1 MFHYSKKDQ
10 STLVWLLFIGSSI
23 IFDIFI
29 SFTFYSVALNLLEI
43 TAVMNLSSFILA
55 VTPFILLSQ
64 YFDASRYYVPS
75 TSFLNYLPS
84 PWLVGLV
91 KKISGISCHP
101 DQVKNNMFL
110 LWLSAHVKTWE
121 VQPSFLEKLTPQ
133 HLYTM
138 QVLALSGN
146 SMRDIKSIQGVQ
158 EKFLPIINKSLSQIS
173 KFSGF
178 TDEHKYLL
186 AKLCELN
193 TVKEGQVTEVISVM
207 AQMIGAKK
215 HEGKNKMPLLWRLKP
230 GQNTL
235 AKRFLDQPNGRM
247 TSQMLQNSGVSE
259 PVLKTYSKDKA
270 LMILNR
276 LSECRTKVGAMLT
289 DKQWQVLQYLIG
301 IEESGFIETLDV
313 FPMNDGVLAEKETR
327 TIAQEVLGGLSVV
340 HVSKKLL
347 TEMIG
352 TPDEIRPLD
361 ENQKRMLI
369 FLCDVI
375 GEALN
380 DSIQR
385 VKDKKG
391 LASAWA
397 DISRM
402 NVADQEVIHQNA
414 KEMHLD
420 SVFAA
425 MQYVQDCSQSIKH
438 EDILTLF
445 RLPFRKREW
454 IISLKIE
461 PDLIPLV
468 HKQPISP
475 RSEEDMVDYLE
486 RSDQEAPNTLD
497 GSFQA
502 ILSER
507 EHPQSAHF
515 REYKKLGGQ
524 DVWENFKKQYKATGF
539 APYYPQAADSS
550 RVWTEIE
557 PLWKKHDFDEEAETE
572 INDARAKVKARLE
585 FIFPDQ
591 QMNLDNVNPPILH
604 FLWLQSEP
612 ETRTDIRDAVIF
624 LWNYFKS
631 LPNPDRE
638 NYPKSLLE
646 YLTKDWEDCPNQFM
660 NSIWSLFLTA
670 SGIEVTLAI
679 QKESIA
685 EAVVK
690 SYQSQLGIEDRSPLE
705 KFGVFQKCM
714 FQALQESVREQD
726 HGQADCDRAEKEIE
740 KAVMLRLH

>member
-193 TVKEGQVTEVISVM
+193 TVKEDQVTEMISVM
-207 AQMIGAKK
+207 AQMIDTKK
-215 HEGKNKMPLLWRLKP
+215 HEGENKMPLLWRLTAI
-230 GQNTL
+230 QNTL
-235 AKRFLDQPNGRM
+235 ATRFLEQNSGI
-247 TSQMLQNSGVSE
+247 TSQVLQNSRVSE
-259 PVLKTYSKDKA
+259 QVLKTYSKDKA

-276 LSECRTKVGAMLT
+276 LSECRKKVSAMLT
-289 DKQWQVLQYLIG
+289 AKQWQVLQYLIG

-340 HVSKKLL
+340 HVSKTLL
-347 TEMIG
+347 TEMIK
-352 TPDEIRPLD
+352 TPEEIRPLD

-375 GEALN
+375 GEALS

-385 VKDKKG
+385 VKDNQD

-414 KEMHLD
+414 KDMHLD

-425 MQYVQDCSQSIKH
+425 MQYVQDYSQSIKH

-461 PDLIPLV
+461 PDLIQLV
-468 HKQPISP
+468 HEQPISP
-475 RSEEDMVDYLE
+475 RSEESVVDYLE

-497 GSFQA
+497 GRFQA
-502 ILSER
+502 ILSAR
-507 EHPQSAHF
+507 EFSESAHF
-515 REYKKLGGQ
+515 SEFKKLGGK
-524 DVWENFKKQYKATGF
+524 DVWGNFKKQYKATGF
-539 APYYPQAADSS
+539 VQYDPKDADIPS
-550 RVWTEIE
+550 VWTEIE
-557 PLWKKHDFDEEAETE
+557 QLWKKHDFDKEAETE
-572 INDARAKVKARLE
+572 INDARAKVKVRLE
-585 FIFPDQ
+585 YIFPGQ
-591 QMNLDNVNPPILH
+591 QMNLTNLKPINLH
-604 FLWLQSEP
+604 HFWISTTS
-612 ETRTDIRDAVIF
+612 ETRTYIRDAVIF

-631 LPNPDRE
+631 LPMPLGE
-638 NYPKSLLE
+638 NYQKSLLE
-646 YLTKDWEDCPNQFM
+646 YLTKDWDTCPNQFM

-670 SGIEVTLAI
+670 LGIEVTLAI
-679 QKESIA
+679 HKESIA
-685 EAVVK
+685 QAVVEL
-690 SYQSQLGIEDRSPLE
+690 YQSNLGKEDQSPLG

-714 FQALQESVREQD
+714 FQALQESVKEQD
-726 HGQADCDRAEKEIE
+726 HGQADCDKAEKEIE
-740 KAVMLRLH
+740 KAVMFRLH

>member
-29 SFTFYSVALNLLEI
+29 SFTFYSVVLNLLEI
-43 TAVMNLSSFILA
+43 TAVMNLSPFILA

-110 LWLSAHVKTWE
+110 LWLSAHVKTLE
-121 VQPSFLEKLTPQ
+121 VQSSFLEKLTPQ

-138 QVLALSGN
+138 QVLALSGY
-146 SMRDIKSIQGVQ
+146 SMRDIKSIQGIK
-158 EKFLPIINKSLSQIS
+158 EKFLPIINKSPSQIS

-193 TVKEGQVTEVISVM
+193 TVKEDQVTEVISVM
-207 AQMIGAKK
+207 AQMIDTKK
-215 HEGKNKMPLLWRLKP
+215 YEGKNKMPLLWRLTP

-235 AKRFLDQPNGRM
+235 VKRLLEQNCGVA
-247 TSQMLQNSGVSE
+247 SQMLQRSRVSE
-259 PVLKTYSKDKA
+259 KELKEYSKDKA
-270 LMILNR
+270 LFILNR
-276 LSECRTKVGAMLT
+276 LSECRTKVSAMLT
-289 DKQWQVLQYLIG
+289 EKQWQVLQYLIG

-313 FPMNDGVLAEKETR
+313 FPMNNGLLAEKETR
-327 TIAQEVLGGLSVV
+327 TKAQAVLGGLSVA

-347 TEMIG
+347 EEMNQ
-352 TPDEIRPLD
+352 TSEEIRQLD
-361 ENQKRMLI
+361 ENQKRLLI
-369 FLCDVI
+369 FLCDVMV
-375 GEALN
+375 EALSA
-380 DSIQR
+380 SIQL
-385 VKDKKG
+385 VKDNQA

-397 DISRM
+397 DISQM

-414 KEMHLD
+414 KDMHLE

-425 MQYVQDCSQSIKH
+425 MQYVQDCSPSIKH

-454 IISLKIE
+454 IISVKLD
-461 PDLIPLV
+461 PDLIQLV

-475 RSEEDMVDYLE
+475 RREEFMEYYLE
-486 RSDQEAPNTLD
+486 RSDKEAPNTLD

-502 ILSER
+502 ILR
-507 EHPQSAHF
+507 EESLPQTAHF
-515 REYKKLGGQ
+515 SKYKKLGGA
-524 DVWENFKKQYKATGF
+524 DVWENFKDQYKATGF
-539 APYYPQAADSS
+539 EAYDPKAADISS
-550 RVWTEIE
+550 VWTEIE
-557 PLWKKHDFDEEAETE
+557 ELCKKHDFDETADNE
-572 INDARAKVKARLE
+572 INGARAKVKARLE
-585 FIFPDQ
+585 CIFEGQ
-591 QMNLDNVNPPILH
+591 QMNLDNVQLIELH
-604 FLWLQSEP
+604 YHWRQSSP
-612 ETRTDIRDAVIF
+612 ATRGKVRDAVIF

-631 LPNPDRE
+631 LSGPDRE

-679 QKESIA
+679 RKEIIA
-685 EAVVK
+685 EAVIKEYESGSVN
-690 SYQSQLGIEDRSPLE
+690 LPPLE
-705 KFGVFQKCM
+705 KFGVFRQCM
-714 FQALQESVREQD
+714 FKALQESVREQD
-726 HGQADCDRAEKEIE
+726 HGQADCDKAEKEIE
-740 KAVMLRLH
+740 KAVMSYLS